1 MMTYKAKESQ
11 APSLVTDAY
20 DYLVEAITSFRLP
33 TNAPISENKL
43 ATQLGISRTPIRQA
57 LQRLESEGLITK
69 SDSSRFSVALITPK
83 QVEEACDLLQI
94 IDTYLF
100 TKAAQ
105 NLDKKEAEKLIAI
118 TAQMIKAAENND
130 KDNWSKADTQFHN
143 IIIRAAD
150 NQTVSGLAVVTRR
163 KIQRFWTR
171 SAVYENRLG
180 SCSKEHEVLAQAIVN
195 KDLSAIEPA
204 VRAHISHMRSSILRI
219 LETAAG
225 FLT

>member
-1 MMTYKAKESQ
+1 MTSKTKESQ

-105 NLDKKEAEKLIAI
+105 NLDKKEAEELIAI
-118 TAQMIKAAENND
+118 TAQMIKSAENND

-143 IIIRAAD
+143 IIIRSAD

>member
-105 NLDKKEAEKLIAI
+105 NLDKKEAEELIAI

-143 IIIRAAD
+143 IIIKAAD

>member
-1 MMTYKAKESQ
+1 MTPKTKESQ
-11 APSLVTDAY
+11 ASSLVTDAY
-20 DYLVEAITSFRLP
+20 DYLVEAITSFKLP

-69 SDSSRFSVALITPK
+69 SDSSRFSVALVTPK

-105 NLDKKEAEKLIAI
+105 NLDKKEAEELIAI
-118 TAQMIKAAENND
+118 TAQMIKSAENND

>member
-1 MMTYKAKESQ
+1 MTTKTNESQ
-11 APSLVTDAY
+11 ASSLVNDAY
-20 DYLVEAITSFRLP
+20 DYLVEAITSFKLP

-69 SDSSRFSVALITPK
+69 SDSSRFSVALVTPK

-105 NLDKKEAEKLIAI
+105 NLDKKSADELIAI
-118 TAQMIKAAENND
+118 SQEMIESAEKND
-130 KDNWSKADTQFHN
+130 REKWSKADTKFHDL
-143 IIIRAAD
+143 IIKAAD
-150 NQTVSGLAVVTRR
+150 NQTVAGLAIVTRR
-163 KIQRFWTR
+163 KIQRFWTK

-180 SCSKEHEVLAQAIVN
+180 SCSKEHEVLAKVIVS
-195 KDLSAIEPA
+195 KDLKAIEPA
-204 VRAHISHMRSSILRI
+204 VIAHMSHMRSSILRI
-219 LETAAG
+219 LETAAV
-225 FLT
+225 F

>member
-1 MMTYKAKESQ
+1 MTSKTKESQ
-11 APSLVTDAY
+11 VPSLVTDAY

-105 NLDKKEAEKLIAI
+105 NLDKKEAEELIAI